1 MTSQNVI
8 SVQWNVSFIP
18 DSLQSLVWFS
28 RRIPRTKLLFFN
40 VLDKEKVR
48 SVFSWKAFR
57 IFVERILYKGVILL
71 PHAVILGTTE
81 LTFRE
86 LVPNG
91 DSPNG
96 TQKKWILLSSKEKIN
111 LVRSIDAGLL
121 KNRKLATDLLQ
132 FLDSRKP
139 SSVSLSDWNDVL
151 VDRVPTRGVPG
162 MGQFDI
168 DGLEGTSC
176 ISNYKYVK
184 LVISILFLFVLINV
198 ELLQYLMI
206 HNTNFIILSFLV
218 FNLSYN
224 CTTNGAAYSIY
235 ILISLNLIV
244 YNSAE
249 QQKDLLNVSNTILGF
264 TTVIIL
270 LVGIAF
276 SSVLFDN
283 MQYETPTGGQRMQS
297 IDDYL

>member
-1 MTSQNVI
+1 LNTNESNSYSIKSYSTPRLKSFVPVFSSIDGSTSSQIDLTRAVQSYLNQKIPSPFIIVSNKDEMISLDQNVTFSTDLVKGQGVAEYSAMAEIWSEACSTELLEAVSSVNRVAMTSQNII

-57 IFVERILYKGVILL
+57 IFLERILYTGVILL

-81 LTFRE
+81 LAFRE
-86 LVPNG
+86 SVP
-91 DSPNG
+91 DIDRPN
-96 TQKKWILLSSKEKIN
+96 TQKKWILVSSKEKIN

-139 SSVSLSDWNDVL
+139 STVSLSDWNDVL
-151 VDRVPTRGVPG
+151 VDRVPTRTVPG

-168 DGLEGTSC
+168 DGLEGTVLYH
-176 ISNYKYVK
+176 NY
-184 LVISILFLFVLINV
+184 
-198 ELLQYLMI
+198 
-206 HNTNFIILSFLV
+206 IIF
-218 FNLSYN
+218 F
-224 CTTNGAAYSIY
+224 
-235 ILISLNLIV
+235 
-244 YNSAE
+244 
-249 QQKDLLNVSNTILGF
+249 
-264 TTVIIL
+264 
-270 LVGIAF
+270 
-276 SSVLFDN
+276 
-283 MQYETPTGGQRMQS
+283 
-297 IDDYL
+297 